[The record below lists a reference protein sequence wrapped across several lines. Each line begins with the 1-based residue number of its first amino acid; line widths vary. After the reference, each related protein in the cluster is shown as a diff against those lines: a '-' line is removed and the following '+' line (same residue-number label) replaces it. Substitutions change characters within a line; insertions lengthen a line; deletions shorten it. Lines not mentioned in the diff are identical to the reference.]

1 MKGSIEKK
9 GSRHR
14 DDVLHTPVYV
24 VSMEESTKDALRVA
38 ELLGKLV
45 SFHGSDAVKQHVHLT
60 PGINIAA
67 WPKKIDL
74 AEYALKSVLAVKSK
88 SQVGS
93 LPWLETYTNRDK
105 KGHVT
110 PRAKEFPLSHHIG
123 CLFAHLYDWQMSSDA
138 GYKNTILFESDAVDP
153 SLLGVELSAIQTVV
167 NHAPKDFDLIFLTKR
182 SEKGGKL
189 AKKFK
194 DPLGNELKLYHLDEP
209 NEEAGLSSYI
219 ISDTFFKKMRRY
231 IVEHGAD
238 MVDAWLSSKLCVK
251 PAFDKHGKF
260 VAWEER
266 AGGEYRYLSCYHVQ
280 QDGFRSTVSDE
291 FPKAS

>member
-45 SFHGSDAVKQHVHLT
+45 SFHGSDAVKRHVHLT

-110 PRAKEFPLSHHIG
+110 PRAKEFPLSHHI
-123 CLFAHLYDWQMSSDA
+123 CLLYTSPSPRDKRQSRMPSSA
-138 GYKNTILFESDAVDP
+138 
-153 SLLGVELSAIQTVV
+153 
-167 NHAPKDFDLIFLTKR
+167 
-182 SEKGGKL
+182 
-189 AKKFK
+189 
-194 DPLGNELKLYHLDEP
+194 
-209 NEEAGLSSYI
+209 
-219 ISDTFFKKMRRY
+219 
-231 IVEHGAD
+231 
-238 MVDAWLSSKLCVK
+238 
-251 PAFDKHGKF
+251 
-260 VAWEER
+260 
-266 AGGEYRYLSCYHVQ
+266 
-280 QDGFRSTVSDE
+280 
-291 FPKAS
+291 